1 MIFELGCGDL
11 KKILLDNTIVLN
23 PSDIK
28 AYMKMILSSVSYL
41 HENYI
46 IHRDLKPENVLI
58 GMDGQLKLTDFGLG
72 KYYGNPS
79 TVYTPIACTLYKY
92 FNYRNYRAPELL
104 YGSVYYGPS
113 ADMWSVG
120 CIFGELLGRK
130 PLFLANVF
138 NIIF

>member
-1 MIFELGCGDL
+1 MEIHQQYILQLHVLCIIF
-11 KKILLDNTIVLN
+11 
-23 PSDIK
+23 
-28 AYMKMILSSVSYL
+28 
-41 HENYI
+41 
-46 IHRDLKPENVLI
+46 
-58 GMDGQLKLTDFGLG
+58 
-72 KYYGNPS
+72 
-79 TVYTPIACTLYKY
+79 Y
-92 FNYRNYRAPELL
+92 FRNYRAPELL